1 MNRIEFTLP
10 DVGLREIEGMVWF
23 EDGFI
28 VLDVKNKLLG
38 LIDEERDL
46 IKIEPGALS
55 DIYVARR
62 LFKDRLVL
70 VPKKY
75 DLLQAV
81 PGKHANELRLKV
93 WVKKRKQLNRL
104 IVDITAWRHAQQLEA
119 ASRTNAL
126 EPQPQSSDA
135 PEDAP

>member
-28 VLDVKNKLLG
+28 VLEVKNKLLG

-46 IKIEPGALS
+46 IKIEPGALR

-62 LFKDRLVL
+62 PFKDRLVL
-70 VPKKY
+70 VPKKV
-75 DLLQAV
+75 DLLEAV

-93 WVKKRKQLNRL
+93 WVTKRKQLDRL
-104 IVDITAWRHAQQLEA
+104 ILDITAWRHAQQLA
-119 ASRTNAL
+119 AS
-126 EPQPQSSDA
+126 SSGQAD
-135 PEDAP
+135 